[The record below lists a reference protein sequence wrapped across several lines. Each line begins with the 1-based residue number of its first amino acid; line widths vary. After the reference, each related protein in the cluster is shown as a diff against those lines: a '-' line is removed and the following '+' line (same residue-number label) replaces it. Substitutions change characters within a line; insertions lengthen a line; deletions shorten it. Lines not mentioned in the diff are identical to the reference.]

1 MSLKERQKSILD
13 AVVRDYVRTARP
25 VASQE
30 LMHEHDF
37 GVGSATIRSE
47 MLALDEQGFLE
58 QPHTSA
64 GRVPTDKG
72 YRYFVDHLLA
82 DTELAAEEKRLLRDA
97 FAIRHAD
104 AFIGEFTRRISRIAG
119 AFAVAGLADESAF
132 YASGFSTIMEE
143 PEFADPEQARD
154 FAHLADFLDTEIR
167 RVLPRAGATGQM
179 WIGAENPW
187 RDARQY
193 AMTLLPW
200 EHPAGFRGFVSI
212 VSPRRANYPKLKA
225 IINLIRMTYDG

>member
-1 MSLKERQKSILD
+1 MLEERQKSILH
-13 AVVRDYVRTARP
+13 AVIEEYIRTARP
-25 VASQE
+25 VASKE
-30 LMHEHDF
+30 LARDF
-37 GVGSATIRSE
+37 AWGLSPATIRNE
-47 MLALDEQGFLE
+47 LTELDEQGFIE

-72 YRYFVDHLLA
+72 YRYFVDHLLTDA
-82 DTELAAEEKRLLRDA
+82 ALAADEERLLRST

-104 AFIGEFTRRISRIAG
+104 AFINEFTRRISRVAG

-143 PEFADPEQARD
+143 PEFADPEQVRD
-154 FAHLADFLDTEIR
+154 FAHVADFLDVEIR

-179 WIGAENPW
+179 WIGTENPW

-212 VSPRRANYPKLKA
+212 VSPRRANYPKHKA
-225 IINLIRMTYDG
+225 IINLIRMYDA